1 MPRQDQQKDP
11 KPLTREELKFV
22 AAYRQYR
29 TGGGGIYKAA
39 EKAGIPKRRAVTV
52 FNKPE
57 IQEEIDRQDEAVR
70 EERAKVQVREE
81 ELTIDF
87 ANRELMK
94 TIKQL
99 EAKDDIP
106 QRMEAL
112 RLVYVVTGKIQ
123 NGSTRVLDTPPPS
136 MPGALHDPESQP
148 PERFDYRALIQV
160 IPQTPVPIVAD
171 QEERP
176 AVDRGQTPQPVTG
189 PQKNSGPVN
198 KPTPQSPREEPTRK
212 PKDGLP
218 PPIRCG

>member
-136 MPGALHDPESQP
+136 TGTSDPESMP
-148 PERFDYRALIQV
+148 PERFDYRSLHV
-160 IPQTPVPIVAD
+160 LRVDPTTPVPIVTEQPAPPD
-171 QEERP
+171 THPPDPRIQARVRDLTAPAANVNRP
-176 AVDRGQTPQPVTG
+176 TPKPQPAR
-189 PQKNSGPVN
+189 P
-198 KPTPQSPREEPTRK
+198 PRP
-212 PKDGLP
+212 DD
-218 PPIRCG
+218 PIRVG

>member
-1 MPRQDQQKDP
+1 
-11 KPLTREELKFV
+11 
-22 AAYRQYR
+22 
-29 TGGGGIYKAA
+29 
-39 EKAGIPKRRAVTV
+39 
-52 FNKPE
+52 
-57 IQEEIDRQDEAVR
+57 VR
-70 EERAKVQVREE
+70 DE

-87 ANRELMK
+87 LNRELMSTVQQLGGK
-94 TIKQL
+94 EDVGQRL
-99 EAKDDIP
+99 EAI
-106 QRMEAL
+106 
-112 RLVYVVTGKIQ
+112 RLGYVVTGKIQ
-123 NGSTRVLDTPPPS
+123 NGSTRLLDTPPPS